1 MPSLPFRSVLIANR
15 GAIAA
20 RVIRCLREHGVRAV
34 AVYSDADAD
43 LPYLKE
49 ADEAHCIGAGPARES
64 YLRADHILALARER
78 RVDAVHPGYGFLSE
92 NAGFARSARAAG
104 IAFIGPS
111 PDAIDAMGEKTAARA
126 LMGAKGLPLARGSA
140 ILPVDNDAVLAA
152 AQEIGFPVLVKPA
165 GGGGGI
171 GMLAANDEKS
181 LLAAVERAR
190 GLAGR
195 SFANADVYLEK
206 LIETPRHIEF
216 QVIGDQ
222 HGNVRHL
229 FERDCSLQRRHQKII
244 EESRA
249 PNVPVATLNA
259 MAETAAR
266 AVWEIGYDNV
276 GTVEMLRGADGEFSF
291 LEMNTRLQVEHAVTE
306 MICGVDLVAA
316 QIRAAGGDRL
326 SDILPEDITPRGHA
340 IEARVYAEDPKNFF
354 PSPGPLTVF
363 RPPAGTASLRVETGY
378 SEGGVVTPFY
388 DPMVAKVIAH
398 GATRAAAMEALAD
411 ALGAFEV
418 VGIKTN
424 IPFVRKT
431 LADDRFRA
439 GDVHTGLAPLIA
451 KTM

>member
-20 RVIRCLREHGVRAV
+20 RVIRCLREHGVRSV
-34 AVYSDADAD
+34 AVYSEADAG
-43 LPYLKE
+43 LPYLRE
-49 ADEAHCIGAGPARES
+49 ADAAHCIGPGAARES
-64 YLRADHILALARER
+64 YLLGDRILELARAL

-92 NAGFARSARAAG
+92 NTGFARAAKAAG
-104 IAFIGPS
+104 IVFIGPS
-111 PDAIDAMGEKTAARA
+111 PEAIEAMGEKTAARA

-140 ILPVDNDAVLAA
+140 VLPMDNDAVLAA
-152 AQEIGFPVLVKPA
+152 AEKIGFPVLVKPA

-171 GMLAANDEKS
+171 GMLAAHDEKS

-216 QVIGDQ
+216 QVVGDQ

-229 FERDCSLQRRHQKII
+229 FERDCSLQRRHQKVI

-249 PNVPVATLNA
+249 PGIDVGVLDA
-259 MAETAAR
+259 MAATATR
-266 AVWEIGYDNV
+266 AVAELGYDNV

-306 MICGVDLVAA
+306 MLTGVDLVAA
-316 QIRAAGGDRL
+316 QIRAAGGERL
-326 SDILPEDITPRGHA
+326 SDILPAVVTPQGHA
-340 IEARVYAEDPKNFF
+340 IEARVYAEDPKSFF

-363 RPPAGTASLRVETGY
+363 RPPAASAFLRVETGY
-378 SEGGVVTPFY
+378 AEGATVTPFY
-388 DPMVAKVIAH
+388 DPMIAKVIAH
-398 GATRAAAMEALAD
+398 GPTREVAMDRLAAG
-411 ALGAFEV
+411 LGAFEV

-424 IPFVRKT
+424 IPFVLKA
-431 LADDRFRA
+431 LADARFRA
-439 GDVHTGLAPLIA
+439 GDVHTGLAELIA
-451 KTM
+451 KA